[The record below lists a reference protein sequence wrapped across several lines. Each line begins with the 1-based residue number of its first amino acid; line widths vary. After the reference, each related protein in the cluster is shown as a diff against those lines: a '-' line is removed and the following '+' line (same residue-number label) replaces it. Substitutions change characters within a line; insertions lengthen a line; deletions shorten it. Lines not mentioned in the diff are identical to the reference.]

1 MMLIL
6 SGVGFWSW
14 QSRDF
19 IVEQV
24 GIVTAK
30 AGLKLERIEI
40 EGRLNVSHEA
50 IAEALGVS
58 WYAPM
63 LTLDLRRIHA
73 DLSALGWVRSARLER
88 KLPNTLI
95 IILEE
100 RQALAL
106 FQDKSGHHV
115 IDRDGSIIAGI
126 EPESFTHLPVI
137 KGRGATTHAESIL
150 KLLRN
155 EPDLFAEVW
164 SLSYQSERRWDV
176 FLRNNIR
183 VQLPETSPADAWA
196 RFARLNREHNLTA
209 RDLANIDLRVPDKLV
224 IKPVR
229 SNLKGSNT

>member
-1 MMLIL
+1 MRLNLYNMNRSKKRSFKSRFLRFGLMMLIL

-14 QSRDF
+14 QERGF

-50 IAEALGVS
+50 IAEALGVG

-63 LTLDLRRIHA
+63 LTLDLRRMHT

-126 EPESFTHLPVI
+126 EAEAFTHLP
-137 KGRGATTHAESIL
+137 
-150 KLLRN
+150 
-155 EPDLFAEVW
+155 
-164 SLSYQSERRWDV
+164 
-176 FLRNNIR
+176 
-183 VQLPETSPADAWA
+183 
-196 RFARLNREHNLTA
+196 
-209 RDLANIDLRVPDKLV
+209 RD
-224 IKPVR
+224 
-229 SNLKGSNT
+229 